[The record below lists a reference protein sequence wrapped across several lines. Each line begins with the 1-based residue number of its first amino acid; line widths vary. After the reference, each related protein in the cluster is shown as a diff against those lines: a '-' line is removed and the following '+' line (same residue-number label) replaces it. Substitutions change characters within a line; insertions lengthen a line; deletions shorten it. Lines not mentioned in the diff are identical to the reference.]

1 MLKKPEPKKPEDEV
15 TQKLR
20 AGARKRRPLTWKG
33 LLLLV
38 ALLLVPAGLWLWWI
52 YPKPEPPRLD
62 VAAFDQL
69 GLAGQDIDLRA
80 HLEPLDVD
88 PGTVNLAGFS
98 LFFEENLV
106 PGKSGK
112 VRETTSER
120 GGLAAVSCR
129 FPDGQQK
136 NSFVVRLPGDKQR
149 RGAIDRAQVFLLP
162 KETPLLLVDV
172 PILSSASAG
181 DWQTKNPLDIKP
193 LAEAAKALQIARKKK
208 FQVVYLALAA
218 ERPLAYRKMRGW
230 VENLVNGKNP
240 FPAGPVLGRKAYDG
254 ADGESARQE
263 LLRSMKETFPG
274 ALIALVGQGEAAAVC
289 RGIGV
294 DTILIGAA
302 DAPKD
307 VVRVKT
313 WAEAP
318 EKLP

>member
-20 AGARKRRPLTWKG
+20 AGARKRRPLAWKG
-33 LLLLV
+33 VLLVV

-120 GGLAAVSCR
+120 GGLAAVSGR

-136 NSFVVRLPGDKQR
+136 NSFVVRLPGDKHR
-149 RGAIDRAQVFLLP
+149 RWAIDRAQVFLFP

-208 FQVVYLALAA
+208 FQAVYLALAA
-218 ERPLAYRKMRGW
+218 EP
-230 VENLVNGKNP
+230 P
-240 FPAGPVLGRKAYDG
+240 P
-254 ADGESARQE
+254 
-263 LLRSMKETFPG
+263 
-274 ALIALVGQGEAAAVC
+274 
-289 RGIGV
+289 
-294 DTILIGAA
+294 
-302 DAPKD
+302 
-307 VVRVKT
+307 
-313 WAEAP
+313 
-318 EKLP
+318 